1 MFYFRVNALFHIL
14 VVTLLVLVLS
24 SKANAFCFKE
34 AGARYGVDP
43 LLLIAIAQTESSLIP
58 TATNINKKGTSK
70 ESIDIGLMQIN
81 SIWFGQL
88 SNEWGITRSDLI
100 NNPCQNVYVGAYIL
114 ALNIKK
120 NGVNWKSI
128 GAYNAGFS
136 DRTEAARIIYAKKVY
151 NFYIH
156 LLSKNRDIVI
166 TNASK
171 GVLVK

>member
-1 MFYFRVNALFHIL
+1 MFYFRVSALLPIL
-14 VVTLLVLVLS
+14 FFFMLVLS
-24 SKANAFCFKE
+24 PNANAFCFKE
-34 AGARYGVDP
+34 AGERYGVDP
-43 LLLIAIAQTESSLIP
+43 LLLIAIAQTESGLVP
-58 TATNINKKGTSK
+58 TATNINKKGTPK

-88 SNEWGITRSDLI
+88 SNDWGITRNDLI
-100 NNPCQNVYVGAYIL
+100 SNPCQNVYVGAYIL

-136 DRTEAARIIYAKKVY
+136 DRTEAARVRYAKKVY
-151 NFYIH
+151 NFYIQ
-156 LLSKNRDIVI
+156 LLSKNRDVVI
-166 TNASK
+166 SNASK